1 MVFCTVDV
9 YRVEY
14 RQCPLDDRGHA
25 LDQARIPSSR
35 FALSS
40 GPDRKDYESTG
51 NVTNICTIGLTCCL

>member
-14 RQCPLDDRGHA
+14 RQYPLDDRGNAH
-25 LDQARIPSSR
+25 DQARIPSSR

-40 GPDRKDYESTG
+40 GPD
-51 NVTNICTIGLTCCL
+51 